1 MKLSLV
7 GPKGRS
13 FAHRLTPVGSF
24 CGRIELS
31 QRLGYR
37 SRQTVHGFR
46 RLASTVLNE
55 SGFFHPDHIERQLAH
70 VPGDEIRG
78 IYNAAEWMPAR
89 RKMMAWWSDYLEGL
103 VTLLEL

>member
-1 MKLSLV
+1 
-7 GPKGRS
+7 
-13 FAHRLTPVGSF
+13 LTLVGSF